1 MGLILLR
8 CFQAIG
14 AGSSMV
20 LGPAIISD
28 LYPIEKRGKAYG
40 KFVFGLIM
48 GPTIAPTIGGFLA
61 MSDISWRASFW
72 FCAGL
77 GGLLTILTIL
87 WIPETYRKHSKFDI
101 ILPTTPVEKC
111 YNDKG
116 LNSIHSTNNNEDQ
129 NKNNYL
135 QQVQKEDTAE
145 KRFNP
150 MLPLFLLRYPHV
162 LLSSLACAIA
172 FGVQI
177 STDVILPN
185 LFQEKY
191 GFNALEIGLAYLSG
205 GIGNISSAILHGI
218 ISDKLLLKSRS
229 KRVGGKHKIED
240 RFTFNLWPSCMILIP
255 VGSLLFGWSIKNE
268 LNYWIPMSGYF
279 ISCFGTTQVL
289 AIVSTYLTD
298 SIPDHAA
305 SVAAGTVFVRETIT
319 CLLSLLSVKWMDSI
333 GPGYLTVVL
342 SGLIWISFGLLIIL
356 KIYGQRFR
364 HHSGL
369 KQLEE

>member
-1 MGLILLR
+1 
-8 CFQAIG
+8 
-14 AGSSMV
+14 
-20 LGPAIISD
+20 
-28 LYPIEKRGKAYG
+28 
-40 KFVFGLIM
+40 
-48 GPTIAPTIGGFLA
+48 
-61 MSDISWRASFW
+61 
-72 FCAGL
+72 
-77 GGLLTILTIL
+77 
-87 WIPETYRKHSKFDI
+87 
-101 ILPTTPVEKC
+101 
-111 YNDKG
+111 
-116 LNSIHSTNNNEDQ
+116 
-129 NKNNYL
+129 
-135 QQVQKEDTAE
+135 
-145 KRFNP
+145 
-150 MLPLFLLRYPHV
+150 
-162 LLSSLACAIA
+162 
-172 FGVQI
+172 
-177 STDVILPN
+177 
-185 LFQEKY
+185 
-191 GFNALEIGLAYLSG
+191 
-205 GIGNISSAILHGI
+205 
-218 ISDKLLLKSRS
+218 
-229 KRVGGKHKIED
+229 
-240 RFTFNLWPSCMILIP
+240 MILIP